1 MDHLK
6 GTTMKLILTILLL
19 STSLFAAKLYDIR
32 TSNILGL
39 ISLESDAFVI
49 IPSNHPY
56 RVQIEQRTY
65 AIICD
70 TNACRTTAIEC
81 IKRKYKT
88 QGVTYILVK

>member
-1 MDHLK
+1 
-6 GTTMKLILTILLL
+6 MKLILTILLL
-19 STSLFAAKLYDIR
+19 SASLFAAKLYDIR

-70 TNACRTTAIEC
+70 TDACRSEAKKLIE
-81 IKRKYKT
+81 RRYKT